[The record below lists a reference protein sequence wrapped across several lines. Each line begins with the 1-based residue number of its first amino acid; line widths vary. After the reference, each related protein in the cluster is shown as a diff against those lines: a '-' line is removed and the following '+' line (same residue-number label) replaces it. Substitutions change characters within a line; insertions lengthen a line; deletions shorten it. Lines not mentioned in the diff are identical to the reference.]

1 MDEGERW
8 MEGEDA
14 AEEELRLLEAM
25 AGVSTAMQQVGQ
37 NTLAVAMIQLPLGI
51 NN

>member
-1 MDEGERW
+1 MDESDGERW

-25 AGVSTAMQQVGQ
+25 GSVSTAMQQVSARSERALRRSY
-37 NTLAVAMIQLPLGI
+37 TE
-51 NN
+51 